1 MARFTF
7 DGIFSRNEDGSFS
20 PRQTIRVGGVT
31 LAPGVRFIS
40 GVAFAGI
47 DFTQYIG
54 RDFEVQI
61 DNGVIVITGIY
72 GEGK

>member
-7 DGIFSRNEDGSFS
+7 DTIFLRNIDNSFS
-20 PRQTIRVGGVT
+20 PRQIIRIGGVT
-31 LAPGVRFIS
+31 LGPSVRFTP

-47 DFTQYIG
+47 DFTQYVG

-61 DNGVIVITGIY
+61 DNGTMVITGIY
-72 GEGK
+72 GK